1 MPSLPSSRRR
11 TSGSA
16 PRALPA
22 FLPILLL
29 LSACGSD
36 EASPPQTA
44 ETPPAEVEATH
55 AFDDPRLD
63 SLYDEMMAEMAPDG
77 GRERLRY
84 LQFAFVVDRGEGNVT
99 RRHHRWDVWG
109 GRYRVDAP
117 VEAGRMVALFDVDDP
132 TGTDEIW
139 LDGEPVADAA
149 RSDSLAQRAHA
160 MFIND
165 SYWLLMPYK
174 WDDPGVTATYLGEQE
189 LEGESYEVVELTFD
203 AVGLTPQNKYRGFVD
218 PETDRMAY
226 WQHFTDADDPE
237 PRFTMAWT
245 DWQRMGPI
253 LLSPTR
259 VDLDGN
265 LALSFEEL
273 EASTTV
279 PDDVFTAPADRATTG
294 SGGDS

>member
-1 MPSLPSSRRR
+1 MTLLPSVHRR
-11 TSGSA
+11 TFGSA
-16 PRALPA
+16 PWAIQAL
-22 FLPILLL
+22 LPLLL
-29 LSACGSD
+29 LLAACGTE
-36 EASPPQTA
+36 EAPPPETA
-44 ETPPAEVEATH
+44 ETAPAEAGRTSS
-55 AFDDPRLD
+55 FDDPRLD
-63 SLYDEMMAEMAPDG
+63 SLYEDMMAEMAPDE
-77 GRERLRY
+77 GRKRLRY
-84 LQFAFVVDRGEGNVT
+84 LQFAFVVDRGDGNVT

-117 VEAGRMVALFDVDDP
+117 VEAGRMVALFNVNDP

-139 LDGEPVADAA
+139 LDGAPLTDAA

-174 WDDPGVTATYLGEQE
+174 WDDPGVTATYLGEEE

-237 PRFTMAWT
+237 PRFTMAWG

-279 PDDVFTAPADRATTG
+279 PADVFTAPVDRPTTG
-294 SGGDS
+294 TGGDS